1 MGFTVYWES
10 NAVSEKV
17 LATFATTLQR
27 VVRPGTVVEVTETA
41 VAFNPPEDRGE
52 TFYVSRHDTG
62 SHFCKTHREP
72 YTADVLRAL
81 VIMVE
86 IGMAENIHADDD
98 LGYMKELDY
107 VNSIVKLQTLESQKE
122 YFKSIITA
130 L

>member
-10 NAVSEKV
+10 KPVSEKV
-17 LATFATTLQR
+17 LATFATTLKR
-27 VVRPGTVVEVTETA
+27 VVRPGTLVEVTESA

-52 TFYVSRHDTG
+52 TFYVSKDDEG
-62 SHFCKTHREP
+62 FHFCKTSREP

-86 IGMAENIHADDD
+86 IGMAQDVRADDD

-107 VNSIVKLQTLESQKE
+107 VNSIVTLQTLESQKA
-122 YFKSIITA
+122 YFKNIISA
-130 L
+130 S